1 MAAENVDVLIR
12 QAVEGAED
20 VRRAAERIR
29 ALGGDADQ
37 TQGEAER
44 LTEQLDRLGNQRRLI
59 TQFGNVKRQI
69 GETGDEL
76 DAARTRAAELGK
88 QYNATEKPTAKLTRE
103 FERAR
108 NEVRE
113 LADRH
118 QQQRRTLQDL
128 RGELNSA
135 GIATNDLAGAEQRIA
150 RESAEA
156 SGKLDTLRDSLQ
168 GTEKE
173 LEDTQRETDA
183 LRRDFEKIGVQPFND
198 VEQEINETRAAM
210 ERLRSSG
217 KLSGRE
223 LRQAAKGA
231 NSRIAELRGTTRRSI
246 GPVEG
251 LRGAVAGL
259 AGTLALLTGGAVAVS
274 RVAEKL
280 ENVSRQAAS
289 LGTTAEQVQ
298 EINFAFREFG
308 LQSDDVSDALNTL
321 ADRAQ
326 DAKDG
331 TKSFIDDFKLI
342 GIEVEDLRGKD
353 PAQLFDLFV
362 DRISK
367 IEDPTRRNAAA
378 VRILGDDIGNRLLP
392 LLVRGAEGF
401 GQLRQEARDAGAVL
415 GKDLIEDA
423 AEANRAFRN
432 LKNFIGTQF
441 TRLVAENADRIKQF
455 VSDLRDAA
463 GVIKN
468 ELGDE
473 TSATAK
479 RVAGAFQ
486 TLVGAGKFLAG
497 SLRVVFNT
505 IQTGAAAMLAEITDK
520 VAGAAD
526 ALSQLTFGGLS
537 DRLEREAAAIRA
549 TSEDLRATARQNRD
563 EIVEASRQ
571 AREGLAEMGAGLAN
585 LGSEGKASREG
596 SEEAAAGI
604 RTIGEELDALE
615 SQADAAADETKR
627 IGDEAQDAADRAV
640 PSLDKIN
647 EAFEALGFTSTAA
660 LRKQADEARAA
671 YDVVVAAAKAGE
683 ASQRDV
689 NEAYRIAAERQ
700 LEAAAAAEE
709 STRREVASNLRRL
722 ASSKEQRAALDDLI
736 ARYTELGDESEDA
749 TQRAAA
755 GHRRAAGAAREQGQ
769 AARAAAANASGATLG
784 GATTIASREGPDA
797 GQQSVSPIDQE
808 LIGGKI
814 DVLTDRQQRLLD
826 SEQQSRLLALFDQ
839 RFDDLIAQA
848 RSDSTFQGTAG
859 ARKFADRQNAIFDE
873 VRRRADALLSGQR
886 GAAQSLS
893 RDLGIGTA
901 SPEVTSARRSVDVNL
916 SVGGARFRLEGEQ
929 SEVDRLLATLES
941 AQGISAQGA

>member
-37 TQGEAER
+37 TQGDAER
-44 LTEQLDRLGNQRRLI
+44 LTQQLDQLGNQRRLI

-76 DAARTRAAELGK
+76 DAARARAAELGK

-108 NEVRE
+108 KEVRE
-113 LADRH
+113 LSERH

-128 RGELNSA
+128 RGELSSA
-135 GIATNDLAGAEQRIA
+135 GIASNDLAGAEQRIA

-156 SGKLDTLRDSLQ
+156 SGKLDKLRDSLQ

-173 LEDTQRETDA
+173 LEDAQRETDA
-183 LRRDFEKIGVQPFND
+183 LRRDFEKIGVQPFDD

-210 ERLRSSG
+210 ERLRASG

-231 NSRIAELRGTTRRSI
+231 NSRIAELRGTTRTSI
-246 GPVEG
+246 GPVDG

-259 AGTLALLTGGAVAVS
+259 AGALALLTGGAVAVS
-274 RVAEKL
+274 RVAENL

-289 LGTTAEQVQ
+289 LGTTAERVQ

-415 GKDLIEDA
+415 GTDLIEDA

-441 TRLVAENADRIKQF
+441 TRLVAENAERIKQF

-520 VAGAAD
+520 VAGAAE

-537 DRLEREAAAIRA
+537 ERLEREAAAIRA
-549 TSEDLRATARQNRD
+549 TSEDLRSTARQNRD

-615 SQADAAADETKR
+615 SRADAAADETKR

-660 LRKQADEARAA
+660 LRKQAEEARAA

-689 NEAYRIAAERQ
+689 NEAYRVAAERQ

-709 STRREVASNLRRL
+709 STRREVATNLRRL

-736 ARYTELGDESEDA
+736 ARYTDLGDESEDA

-755 GHRRAAGAAREQGQ
+755 GHRRAASAAREQGQ
-769 AARAAAANASGATLG
+769 AARAAAADASGATLG

-808 LIGGKI
+808 LIGSKR
-814 DVLTDRQQRLLD
+814 DVLTNSQRRLLSSD
-826 SEQQSRLLALFDQ
+826 QQNQLLALFDQ
-839 RFDDLIAQA
+839 RFDALIQQA

-859 ARKFADRQNAIFDE
+859 ARKFAARQEAIFQD

-886 GAAQSLS
+886 GAAQSLQ
-893 RDLGIGTA
+893 RELGIGA
-901 SPEVTSARRSVDVNL
+901 QSPEATGARSTVDVNL
-916 SVGGARFRLEGEQ
+916 NVGGNRVRLQGEQ
-929 SEVDRLLATLES
+929 AEVDRLLSLLET